1 MADILEI
8 LNTISNAVYGKDV
21 RQAIVDGIS
30 QCYTDGKAGVNDLEG
45 RRLTESAIQVNES
58 QQAEIDVIRAAIEEM
73 QGGGSGGEGSSSTVT
88 TEIPSFIV
96 DSGIVD
102 SIGVSNN
109 AYKNQTVSFNKT
121 FTEPPVVFAI
131 VMVQTTPSS
140 AYSKVSVGVI
150 KSSITTSQFTLYV
163 ANTSG
168 AGRSPTVGWIAIQ
181 PTTIEVETEIVVPAT
196 DDLTQEQIDSLI
208 DLLY

>member
-1 MADILEI
+1 MANILDY
-8 LNTISNAVYGKDV
+8 LNIISNAIYGKDV
-21 RQAIVDGIS
+21 RQAIVDAIS
-30 QCYTDGKAGVNDLEG
+30 TCYEDGKAGVNDLEA
-45 RRLTESAIQVNES
+45 RRLIESAIGVNES
-58 QQAEIDVIRAAIEEM
+58 QQAEIDILQALIEEM
-73 QGGGSGGEGSSSTVT
+73 QGGGSGGEGSSGTVT

-109 AYKNQTVSFNKT
+109 SYKNQTVSFNKT

-208 DLLY
+208 DLLD